1 MPKEKV
7 AVTID
12 RDLLSRLDRLVAEG
26 RYASRS
32 SAVEE
37 AVEER
42 LEKVELT
49 RLARGSA
56 KLEPGFEQALAD
68 EGLAGDLMEWP
79 EY

>member
-49 RLARGSA
+49 RLARESA
-56 KLEPGFEQALAD
+56 KLEPGFEQTLAD

>member
-7 AVTID
+7 AVTIEK
-12 RDLLSRLDRLVAEG
+12 DLLSRLDRLVAEG
-26 RYASRS
+26 RYPSRS

-37 AVEER
+37 AVKER

-49 RLARGSA
+49 RLARESA
-56 KLEPGFEQALAD
+56 KLNQKFEQALAE
-68 EGLAGDLMEWP
+68 EGLVGDLSEWP

>member
-12 RDLLSRLDRLVAEG
+12 KELLTRLDRLVAEG
-26 RYASRS
+26 KYPSRS

-37 AVEER
+37 AVKER
-42 LEKVELT
+42 IARVERT
-49 RLARGSA
+49 RLAQESA
-56 KLEPGFEQALAD
+56 KLEPSFEQALAE
-68 EGLAGDLMEWP
+68 EGLAGDLSEWP

>member
-1 MPKEKV
+1 MPKDKV

-49 RLARGSA
+49 RLARESA
-56 KLEPGFEQALAD
+56 KLEPGFEQTLAD

>member
-7 AVTID
+7 AVTIEKE
-12 RDLLSRLDRLVAEG
+12 LLSRLDRLVAEG
-26 RYASRS
+26 RYPSRS

-42 LEKVELT
+42 LEGLKRT
-49 RLARGSA
+49 RLAQESS
-56 KLEPGFEQALAD
+56 KLDPRFEQALAD
-68 EGLAGDLMEWP
+68 EGLEGDLSEWP

>member
-7 AVTID
+7 AVTIEK
-12 RDLLSRLDRLVAEG
+12 DLLSRLDRLVAEG
-26 RYASRS
+26 RYPSRS
-32 SAVEE
+32 RAVEE

-49 RLARGSA
+49 RLARESA
-56 KLEPGFEQALAD
+56 KLDPKFEQALAE
-68 EGLAGDLMEWP
+68 EGLAGDLSEWP

>member
-32 SAVEE
+32 RAVEE

-42 LEKVELT
+42 LDKVELT
-49 RLARGSA
+49 RLAREAA

-68 EGLAGDLMEWP
+68 EGLAGDMMEWP

>member
-1 MPKEKV
+1 MPKDKV

-49 RLARGSA
+49 RLARESA

-68 EGLAGDLMEWP
+68 EGLAGDLVEWP